1 MVRAFLFDWLKKR
14 RSIIANYPWP
24 YFDGVSQ
31 HDHSSPGV
39 GGVLYISKDLKFQ
52 FREALGV
59 RSNNFAELYAL
70 TLLLLV
76 TVEKKLKVLQV
87 FGDTKVIIYW
97 ITWETVAQTPFFGI

>member
-1 MVRAFLFDWLKKR
+1 M
-14 RSIIANYPWP
+14 
-24 YFDGVSQ
+24 
-31 HDHSSPGV
+31 
-39 GGVLYISKDLKFQ
+39 LYISKDLKFQ

-59 RSNNFAELYAL
+59 RANNFAELYAL

-97 ITWETVAQTPFFGI
+97 ITWETVAQPFFLEYNQLKLNLEKVSFALIFKEQNG